1 MTILYTIVR
10 SYSTIFH
17 LSKDIPFC
25 VYTTYFTLPYFQRDC
40 LLLERNAL
48 FLRVRVI
55 TFATILTHI

>member
-25 VYTTYFTLPYFQRDC
+25 VYITYFTLPYFQRDC

-48 FLRVRVI
+48 F
-55 TFATILTHI
+55 